1 MIKKELFKER
11 NDGIKLFKRYSLKG
25 FLIKKKGTDE
35 LYDEAIDVEDADFE
49 YEETDEKIEEEEEVD
64 GEK

>member
-1 MIKKELFKER
+1 MIKKQLFKER
-11 NDGIKLFKRYSLKG
+11 NDGIKLFKRYSLEG

-49 YEETDEKIEEEEEVD
+49 YEETEGKIEEEEEAD